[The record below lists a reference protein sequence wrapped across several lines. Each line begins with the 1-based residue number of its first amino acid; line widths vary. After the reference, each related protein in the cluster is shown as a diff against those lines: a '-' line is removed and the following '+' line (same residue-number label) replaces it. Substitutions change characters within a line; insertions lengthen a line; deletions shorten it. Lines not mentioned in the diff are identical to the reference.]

1 MKKLLFGLLA
11 LSAATFAANPGTAT
25 SADMQIQAT
34 LAIVDATDKLVIEE
48 LTGAGTWRVVS
59 AIVSFDH
66 GTVAKGSTTTPIPTL
81 QRSFRVRKLNATGGD
96 NLTGTVEIA
105 LDGNNTGTS
114 IGNLESG
121 LNKINHTFRFTPT
134 VNVPAAS
141 TDKLAKFNIESSIP
155 NTLSATQAVGLYSRV
170 QTVTVELKP

>member
-96 NLTGTVEIA
+96 NLTGTVDIA
-105 LDGNNTGTS
+105 LDGNKTGIS
-114 IGNLESG
+114 NGNLESG
-121 LNKINHTFRFTPT
+121 PNKIDHTFRFTPT
-134 VNVPAAS
+134 VAAS